1 MLCVLTQRV
10 TQCASNSKSVA
21 ERRYVI
27 LQYDLHLIFIWQLS
41 LHLIFIWQLSQVPS
55 KKEIAICECRA
66 RSLSSLVFIQHHR
79 LAPRRAKQVM
89 SGDGSGRA
97 SRDQR
102 LSKERMEEMSAGEG
116 LVYDASGRKLRK
128 PRLSSE
134 EIPGANGAP
143 SAKRDVSTIQT
154 PLGGAPLAAAF
165 TGLTAAIVTMLA
177 FKMDF
182 AANIG
187 LEGVPPEYLAPVC
200 GCAAALLLQQVL
212 DVSQRMLTVD

>member
-1 MLCVLTQRV
+1 M
-10 TQCASNSKSVA
+10 
-21 ERRYVI
+21 
-27 LQYDLHLIFIWQLS
+27 
-41 LHLIFIWQLSQVPS
+41 PS
-55 KKEIAICECRA
+55 A
-66 RSLSSLVFIQHHR
+66 LSSLVFIQHHR

-102 LSKERMEEMSAGEG
+102 LSKERMEDMSAGEG